1 MYFGSTIS
9 DLDTV
14 MCRGCIISGSVYAEV
29 DTIIV
34 CIELD
39 TLLFMV
45 SVLLRLI
52 YTLYVLRLIQVV
64 CAEVDPYC
72 LYLSSW
78 D

>member
-39 TLLFMV
+39 TLYV
-45 SVLLRLI
+45 
-52 YTLYVLRLIQVV
+52 YADTLYLF
-64 CAEVDPYC
+64 C
-72 LYLSSW
+72 
-78 D
+78 